1 MAFPCSSF
9 LRSFGSALP
18 AQRVDN
24 EALAARTGRDAA
36 LIASQTGILERRYA
50 PEGLFVAD
58 LGLEAANDCLSR
70 AGITAQDLGLILFS
84 SGSAERAF
92 PGPASALAARL
103 GLTATPAIDLPIASA
118 GSLVGIAL
126 AADLAVRYG
135 NILVVAS
142 EIMSRRISDADP
154 DTAILFGD
162 GAGAC
167 LVSRDSG
174 FARIVDSALYT
185 DGNSADTLYLPSGG
199 TLQMNGRGVILHAS
213 RKLPRAIG
221 DLLAKHTIPPA
232 EVEVYLMHQA
242 NANLLRKVATTLKV
256 PEDRF
261 FSNIERYGNT
271 SSASLLIAAAEWW
284 NAGTTPIAGPIILS
298 AFGAGF
304 NWGAILAEPTRP

>member
-1 MAFPCSSF
+1 MAF

-36 LIASQTGILERRYA
+36 LIAAQTGILERRYA
-50 PEGLFVAD
+50 PADVFVAD
-58 LGLEAANDCLSR
+58 LGLEAANDCLRR
-70 AGITAQDLGLILFS
+70 ARITATDLGLILFS
-84 SGSAERAF
+84 TGSAERTF

-103 GLTATPAIDLPIASA
+103 GLTSTPAIDLPIASA
-118 GSLVGIAL
+118 GSLIGIAL
-126 AADLAVRYG
+126 ASELSERYG
-135 NILVVAS
+135 NILIVAS

-167 LVSRDSG
+167 LVSAESG

-242 NANLLRKVATTLKV
+242 NANLLRKVATTLNA
-256 PEDRF
+256 PIDRF

-284 NAGTTPIAGPIILS
+284 DAGATQVAAPIILS

-304 NWGAILAEPTRP
+304 NWGAILAEPAYGS